1 MLSIFSCAYWPS
13 ICFLWKNVYLVFL
26 PIFLLGCL
34 FLLLL
39 TCMSHLHILEI
50 NPLSVALIANILSHP
65 IGCLFILFM
74 VSFAV
79 QKLESFIRSH
89 FCIFTFISIVV
100 GDWPKETLVQF
111 MSDNVLHM
119 FSFRNFML
127 PCLMFKSLS
136 HSLFIFV
143 CGIRVYCNLIDSHV
157 AIQLS
162 QHYLLKRLSHCISL
176 LLLSKI
182 SWP

>member
-13 ICFLWKNVYLVFL
+13 ICFLWKNAYLVFL

-74 VSFAV
+74 VSFAM
-79 QKLESFIRSH
+79 QKLGSFIRSH
-89 FCIFTFISIVV
+89 FCIFTFISIVL
-100 GDWPKETLVQF
+100 GD
-111 MSDNVLHM
+111 
-119 FSFRNFML
+119 
-127 PCLMFKSLS
+127 
-136 HSLFIFV
+136 
-143 CGIRVYCNLIDSHV
+143 
-157 AIQLS
+157 
-162 QHYLLKRLSHCISL
+162 
-176 LLLSKI
+176 
-182 SWP
+182 